1 MRVSTLT
8 RTTFGFCNVYKRA
21 PVMGVPLVATPK
33 RGGPRPRLASPGDH
47 FWSSEVDER
56 GQEEGH
62 LQPHER
68 GARPIARPLR
78 MWAGSCG
85 VSAHVETPPR
95 RMIFC
100 CGPHPS
106 PDAVCMGLTLGKRV
120 KRPLCVRRRLNSMAG
135 AIGRPTRRCSTTTS
149 RRGRRSRMP
158 TCTSRCPLTFA
169 PLLSPV
175 LRGCSEMRR

>member
-1 MRVSTLT
+1 MKEADPDPAGGGQE
-8 RTTFGFCNVYKRA
+8 TTSGAK
-21 PVMGVPLVATPK
+21 
-33 RGGPRPRLASPGDH
+33 
-47 FWSSEVDER
+47 EVDES
-56 GQEEGH
+56 GQEVGH

-120 KRPLCVRRRLNSMAG
+120 IQAPFVRVRAPRRRSNTAGEKDFNS
-135 AIGRPTRRCSTTTS
+135 
-149 RRGRRSRMP
+149 
-158 TCTSRCPLTFA
+158 
-169 PLLSPV
+169 
-175 LRGCSEMRR
+175 